1 MKPQK
6 QPSEAEVWSDVL
18 SAHGM
23 RRERVIAAA
32 IKDFHGRLRRNQKR
46 AVYITLAWLLGMVA
60 TLNPISS
67 NALYQRKPWALI
79 FLVVFLILH
88 LLWMIQMFLLGKAW
102 IRHNNLKE
110 FSENNNH

>member
-32 IKDFHGRLRRNQKR
+32 VKDFHSRLRSNQKR
-46 AVYITLAWLLGMVA
+46 AVYITLAWLLGIGA
-60 TLNPISS
+60 TLNPISR
-67 NALYQRKPWALI
+67 NAIYERKPWALM
-79 FLVVFLILH
+79 FLVGFLILH
-88 LLWMIQMFLLGKAW
+88 LLWMIQMFVFGKAW
-102 IRHNNLKE
+102 IRYNKLKE
-110 FSENNNH
+110 FSENNH